1 MRKKVYLKPC
11 TDLSINS
18 NDVESLCIKI
28 HHKKNKNILL
38 SVMYRP
44 PDEDIIVFKK
54 FCENLL
60 SANDKKSKKKKN
72 NCW

>member
-1 MRKKVYLKPC
+1 
-11 TDLSINS
+11 
-18 NDVESLCIKI
+18 
-28 HHKKNKNILL
+28 
-38 SVMYRP
+38 MYRP

-72 NCW
+72 NCWRIEH